1 MLRHWLN
8 NFYIRIMKHTY
19 ILLAALSLAL
29 VAKSN
34 AQENPPQSQNT
45 TGQNTPVASENESQT
60 PDADDQDPETV
71 AKTTATG
78 EKKADMTV
86 TVLATRISESSLS
99 TAGTTSSVTA
109 DQMQTTGAT
118 SLKDGLK
125 YMPGVSV
132 PYYIGGGGVTT
143 PYLDGGDK
151 GINIRGLDGN
161 RVSMLVDGI
170 RQPEDFSAHAPSG
183 GGTGRVYFDPAV
195 FEQMDVYKS
204 AASTL
209 YGNDALGGV
218 FGAQT
223 IGPRS
228 LLPPDLKG
236 YAVKDSVMYS
246 TADKS
251 INNVLQGAAGNGD
264 WAGSVVYSFR
274 DGSERDNNADI
285 DPNPVDFTTN
295 AVVAKV
301 LRQSE
306 LWEVEGTFDYY
317 ILDRDTH
324 VKSSEGPYMTGM
336 PGYANDRVIQDDK
349 RDRTRVSLRGSVSPT
364 DLALFDT
371 LDMSG
376 YWQESRV
383 KVNSK
388 QWGTT
393 GMTLP
398 GVPRNQFNKLS
409 YDTQIWGTD
418 LQAEKFIDGSTV
430 SQTILYGTDFSF
442 SKVKNSFD
450 RTIVR
455 PASGTTT
462 YEDRIGMAPS
472 DVYRFGLF
480 ATDQIDLGAEKKWA
494 ITPGLRVDYYNIA
507 PKNPSDYVNR
517 NSGQRASSYTNW
529 SVAPSLSIMYR
540 IDENQNV
547 YGTYSHGV
555 RNPSAE
561 ELSGIFSHNTDFLIL
576 PNPDLEE
583 EKSDSFEIGYQLN
596 TEHHA
601 FQVSTYY
608 NYYQDFIE
616 TMVLVDSSVTPQEY
630 TAMNR
635 DKVEIYGVEFRWDW
649 LIQERLVG
657 FQGGEFGASF
667 GWTKGTT
674 KDVKNPVTGSHY
686 DTPLDSVDPWKLVTY
701 IGYTDPEQRWGT
713 RLSATFVGDKSK
725 SNISETVDTSTGVKS
740 HTYDSIDSFIVLDLT
755 AFVRIN
761 KNWEIN
767 FGLNNITDE
776 EYSYWASGGHS
787 GGGHG
792 SSRAGLYTEPGIN
805 GFVCLTAKF

>member
-1 MLRHWLN
+1 
-8 NFYIRIMKHTY
+8 MKHTH
-19 ILLAALSLAL
+19 ILLAALSLAFA
-29 VAKSN
+29 AKGN
-34 AQENPPQSQNT
+34 AQQNPSQSQNASV
-45 TGQNTPVASENESQT
+45 QNNPIASEEASNAVDSEKEDSESV
-60 PDADDQDPETV
+60 E
-71 AKTTATG
+71 KATDST

-99 TAGTTSSVTA
+99 TVGTTSSVNI
-109 DQMQTTGAT
+109 DQMETTGAT
-118 SLKDGLK
+118 SLKDGFK

-132 PYYIGGGGVTT
+132 PYYVGGGGVTT

-151 GINIRGLDGN
+151 GVNIRGIDGN
-161 RVSMLVDGI
+161 RVSMLIDGI
-170 RQPEDFSAHAPSG
+170 RQPEDFSAHAPAG

-223 IGPRS
+223 IGPRN
-228 LLPPDLKG
+228 LLPSDLKG
-236 YAVKDSVMYS
+236 YAAKDSVMYA
-246 TADKS
+246 TADRS
-251 INNVLQGAAGNGD
+251 INNLLQAAAGDGK
-264 WAGSVVYSFR
+264 WAGSVAYSFR
-274 DGSERDNNADI
+274 DGSERENNADI

-306 LWEVEGTFDYY
+306 LWEVEGAFDYY
-317 ILDRDTH
+317 ILDRNTH

-336 PGYANDRVIQDDK
+336 PGYVNNRVIQDDQ
-349 RDRTRVSLRGSVSPT
+349 RDRTRVSLRGSASPT

-371 LDMSG
+371 LDVLG

-393 GMTLP
+393 GMSLP
-398 GVPRNQFNKLS
+398 GVPRNQFNELS

-418 LQAEKFIDGSTV
+418 LQAEKFIDGSMV
-430 SQTILYGTDFSF
+430 SQTLLYGTDFSF

-455 PASGTTT
+455 PASGTTS

-472 DVYRFGLF
+472 DVYRFGVF
-480 ATDQIDLGAEKKWA
+480 VTDAIDLGTDKQWA
-494 ITPGLRVDYYNIA
+494 LTPGLRVDYYNIA
-507 PKNPSDYVNR
+507 PNNPSDYVNR
-517 NSGQRASSYTNW
+517 NKGQEADSYTNW
-529 SVAPSLSIMYR
+529 SVAPSLSLMYR
-540 IDENQNV
+540 ITENMNV

-596 TEHHA
+596 VEHHA

-608 NYYQDFIE
+608 NRYKDFIE
-616 TMVLVDSSVTPQEY
+616 TMVLVDGSVTPKEY

-635 DKVEIYGVEFRWDW
+635 DKVEIYGVELRWDW
-649 LIQERLVG
+649 LIQEQLVG
-657 FQGGEFGASF
+657 FKGGECGASVA
-667 GWTKGTT
+667 WTEGTT
-674 KDVKNPVTGSHY
+674 MDVENPVTGSSY

-725 SNISETVDTSTGVKS
+725 NDISESVDTATGEKY
-740 HTYDSIDSFIVLDLT
+740 HPYDSMDGFVVLDLT
-755 AFVRIN
+755 GFVRIDEH
-761 KNWEIN
+761 WEIN

-792 SSRAGLYTEPGIN
+792 SKAGLYTEPGIN
-805 GFVCLTAKF
+805 GFIGITASF